1 MTLDQRIRTDLET
14 AAAAVPHAA
23 PMPVE
28 QIRERGRRRQRRRR
42 IAWGLAGVGL
52 FSGLALVAG
61 LVEPGR
67 IDPADT
73 FSIDTVEIADLAVAV
88 VDDEPVSTDP
98 DVWIGLPG
106 PEPRFDTSALGED
119 LSFTP
124 GEPAAG
130 DLDERNMHN
139 DGWPTSTR
147 AVYLGDLDGAPF
159 YIYSAPAPSIW
170 DRISEV
176 ISGNFSGDVLGTS
189 LNCCTGGDMDHGMG
203 LPGISHLRST
213 EDGVVVSEVITVEWI
228 GLSPNV
234 SVVAYQLDGAFIG
247 WQTPVGG
254 VSSLSL
260 DQRPDAYL
268 GIAFDSSGR
277 ELDRF
282 GTELK
287 PLPDFTVVEAP
298 NGSLPPS
305 ADWEPMTSEGSEIQP
320 ADLSD
325 DELSDEISPQAG
337 DRLFLVTVEDGDL
350 IVRVRD
356 GMAHVFARSCA
367 FVASVDLPPGWPTTC
382 LE

>member
-14 AAAAVPHAA
+14 AAAAVPHAT

-28 QIRERGRRRQRRRR
+28 QIRERGRRRQRTRR
-42 IAWGLAGVGL
+42 AGWALAGVGL
-52 FSGLALVAG
+52 FSGLMLVVG
-61 LVEPGR
+61 FVDPGR

-88 VDDEPVSTDP
+88 VDDEPVSTNP
-98 DVWIGLPG
+98 DVWIGLTG

-147 AVYLGDLDGAPF
+147 AVYLGEMDDEPF

-176 ISGNFSGDVLGTS
+176 ISGNFSGDTLGTS
-189 LNCCTGGDMDHGMG
+189 LSCCSGGDMDHEGG
-203 LPGISHLRST
+203 LPGFGYSATSGEI
-213 EDGVVVSEVITVEWI
+213 DVIHAEWL
-228 GLSPNV
+228 GLSPAV
-234 SVVAYQLDGAFIG
+234 SVVAYQFDGVPIG

-254 VSSLSL
+254 VSSI
-260 DQRPDAYL
+260 RPDDVPTEIVYIAY
-268 GIAFDSSGR
+268 DSVGR
-277 ELDRF
+277 EVDRF
-282 GTELK
+282 QPGPMSRA
-287 PLPDFTVVEAP
+287 PLGSENTLPEEAV
-298 NGSLPPS
+298 GG
-305 ADWEPMTSEGSEIQP
+305 DWAPLTSEGLDIG
-320 ADLSD
+320 ADD
-325 DELSDEISPQAG
+325 ISDEELRDTVEPLPT

>member
-1 MTLDQRIRTDLET
+1 MTLDQRIRSDLET

-28 QIRERGRRRQRRRR
+28 QVRERGRKRQRTRR

-52 FSGLALVAG
+52 FSGLALVVG
-61 LVEPGR
+61 FVDPGR

-73 FSIDTVEIADLAVAV
+73 FSIDTVEIADLAVPV

-98 DVWIGLPG
+98 DVWIGLSG
-106 PEPRFDTSALGED
+106 PEPIFDTSTLGED

-130 DLDERNMHN
+130 DLGERNMRN

-147 AVYLGDLDGAPF
+147 AVYLGELDGEPF

-176 ISGNFSGDVLGTS
+176 ISGNFSGDTLGTS
-189 LNCCTGGDMDHGMG
+189 LSCCSGGDMDHEGG
-203 LPGISHLRST
+203 LPGFGYSSISG
-213 EDGVVVSEVITVEWI
+213 EIDVIHAEWL
-228 GLSPNV
+228 GLSPAV
-234 SVVAYQLDGAFIG
+234 SVVAYQFDGVPIG

-254 VSSLSL
+254 ISSI
-260 DQRPDAYL
+260 RPDEVPTEIMYVAY
-268 GIAFDSSGR
+268 DSVGR
-277 ELDRF
+277 EVDRF
-282 GTELK
+282 EPGPNRA
-287 PLPDFTVVEAP
+287 PLGPEDTPPEEAA
-298 NGSLPPS
+298 G
-305 ADWEPMTSEGSEIQP
+305 ADWAPLTSEGIDIG
-320 ADLSD
+320 ADD
-325 DELSDEISPQAG
+325 ISDEELRVKVEPLPT

-356 GMAHVFARSCA
+356 GMAHVFARSCV
-367 FVASVDLPPGWPTTC
+367 FVDSMDLPVGWPTTC

>member
-28 QIRERGRRRQRRRR
+28 QIRERGRKRRRAR
-42 IAWGLAGVGL
+42 RAGWAMAGVGL
-52 FSGLALVAG
+52 FSGLTLV
-61 LVEPGR
+61 VSFVDPGR
-67 IDPADT
+67 IDTAGT
-73 FSIDTVEIADLAVAV
+73 FSIDTVEIADLAVPV

-124 GEPAAG
+124 GEPTAG

-139 DGWPTSTR
+139 EGWPTATR

-189 LNCCTGGDMDHGMG
+189 LNCCKGGDMDHGMWV
-203 LPGISHLRST
+203 PGISHSRST
-213 EDGVVVSEVITVEWI
+213 EDGVVISEVIVAEWM
-228 GLSPNV
+228 GLSPDV

-260 DQRPDAYL
+260 EQRPDDYL
-268 GIAFDSSGR
+268 AIAFDSSGR

-282 GTELK
+282 GTELE
-287 PLPDFTVVEAP
+287 PLPDFNDIGSP
-298 NGSLPPS
+298 NASLPPG
-305 ADWEPMTSEGSEIQP
+305 ADWAPLISEGTEIE
-320 ADLSD
+320 AGDMGD
-325 DELSDEISPQAG
+325 GELRDAVEPLPT
-337 DRLFLVTVEDGDL
+337 DRLFLVTLDDGDL
-350 IVRVRD
+350 IVRVRAET
-356 GMAHVFARSCA
+356 AHVFARSCD
-367 FVASVDLPPGWPTTC
+367 FLESVDLPPGWSTTC

>member
-1 MTLDQRIRTDLET
+1 MTLDERIRTDLET
-14 AAAAVPHAA
+14 AAAAVRHAA

-28 QIRERGRRRQRRRR
+28 QVRERGRKRQRTRR

-52 FSGLALVAG
+52 FSGLALVVG
-61 LVEPGR
+61 FVDPGR

-73 FSIDTVEIADLAVAV
+73 FSIDTVEIADLAVPV

-106 PEPRFDTSALGED
+106 PEPIFDTSTLGED

-130 DLDERNMHN
+130 DLGERNMRN

-147 AVYLGDLDGAPF
+147 AVYLGELDGEPF

-176 ISGNFSGDVLGTS
+176 ISGNFSGDTLGTS
-189 LNCCTGGDMDHGMG
+189 LSCCSGGDMDHEGG
-203 LPGISHLRST
+203 LPGFGYSSISG
-213 EDGVVVSEVITVEWI
+213 EIDVIHAEWL
-228 GLSPNV
+228 GLSPAV
-234 SVVAYQLDGAFIG
+234 SVVAYQFDGVPIG

-254 VSSLSL
+254 ISSI
-260 DQRPDAYL
+260 RPDEVPTEIMYVAY
-268 GIAFDSSGR
+268 DSVGR
-277 ELDRF
+277 EVDRF
-282 GTELK
+282 EPGPNRA
-287 PLPDFTVVEAP
+287 PLGPEDTPPEEAA
-298 NGSLPPS
+298 G
-305 ADWEPMTSEGSEIQP
+305 ADWAPLTSEGIDIG
-320 ADLSD
+320 ADD
-325 DELSDEISPQAG
+325 ISDEELRVKVEPLPT

-356 GMAHVFARSCA
+356 GMAHVFARSCV
-367 FVASVDLPPGWPTTC
+367 FVDSMDLPVGWPTTC